1 MRKILALFICVMLIG
16 IVGINTIY
24 AASCDILV
32 NSLPENER
40 ISFLK
45 SIEWRPVD
53 DSYRNSIVGFDVTEC
68 GIYALAVNGDAVYV
82 YDQSHELVYGYG
94 FRSDGD
100 FGISFQGENLAIYF
114 LRGSTIVILDCSG
127 NCIDVQKPIDSIP
140 YISFMKEL
148 LNRTCKDVGEKTYLL
163 ERNANIGNSFSRF
176 VLEEYGERTVLYDVS
191 KEHNIRQIL
200 ILASPICFFT
210 FVIFG
215 ISKRNKK

>member
-1 MRKILALFICVMLIG
+1 
-16 IVGINTIY
+16 
-24 AASCDILV
+24 
-32 NSLPENER
+32 
-40 ISFLK
+40 
-45 SIEWRPVD
+45 
-53 DSYRNSIVGFDVTEC
+53 
-68 GIYALAVNGDAVYV
+68 
-82 YDQSHELVYGYG
+82 
-94 FRSDGD
+94 
-100 FGISFQGENLAIYF
+100 
-114 LRGSTIVILDCSG
+114 
-127 NCIDVQKPIDSIP
+127 
-140 YISFMKEL
+140 MKEL